1 MTWFVRHRPKNDT
14 SAEATV
20 VEVNTP
26 SSADAIATVRAEL
39 PEGHVITSVRPY

>member
-20 VEVNTP
+20 VGLDTRTP
-26 SSADAIATVRAEL
+26 ADAIAAVRAEL
-39 PEGHVITSVRPY
+39 PEGHVITSVAPY

>member
-20 VEVNTP
+20 VELDTSTP
-26 SSADAIATVRAEL
+26 AEAIAAARVRL
-39 PEGHVITSVRPY
+39 PEGHVITSVAPY

>member
-20 VEVNTP
+20 IELDTAT
-26 SSADAIATVRAEL
+26 SADAIAAARADL
-39 PEGHVITSVRPY
+39 PEGHVITSVAPY